1 MEGGAHEYPPEDQG
15 AAPGADAAAQRRVQR
30 FEWPQP
36 AATDPNERPTS
47 VALVKV
53 WPDSLTLPVGAGW
66 RLVAMLLDSSGNP
79 VTAMLPA
86 TWTSSSPVVAAVDT
100 SGLVTMIAQ
109 GTARITATSGGHSG
123 TAAIVSLEPVTL
135 TIRPSSATLP
145 VGDTLRLTVTG
156 RDRSGNVVRN
166 VPQAGRAVE
175 WGESSSCHT
184 ISIASWDTVLVKA
197 TVRGCDRS
205 SHVHGPGRQTGWR
218 SRRNHH
224 GPRARCRGVAR
235 GPPGERQGCGR
246 RRRVAPGDHHGR
258 RGQPPLLSPCH
269 LDHERSECSAGRH
282 DGTLRDR
289 GALCRPILSHCRP
302 AEGPPRFTIGSMASL
317 MPGRSRGPRLGLP

>member
-1 MEGGAHEYPPEDQG
+1 MPQERRSRGAEAQEYPPRGDRGERGRGRVSDG
-15 AAPGADAAAQRRVQR
+15 SLNSNRRC
-30 FEWPQP
+30 
-36 AATDPNERPTS
+36 
-47 VALVKV
+47 
-53 WPDSLTLPVGAGW
+53 LTHVD
-66 RLVAMLLDSSGNP
+66 RL
-79 VTAMLPA
+79 
-86 TWTSSSPVVAAVDT
+86 
-100 SGLVTMIAQ
+100 
-109 GTARITATSGGHSG
+109 R
-123 TAAIVSLEPVTL
+123 
-135 TIRPSSATLP
+135 
-145 VGDTLRLTVTG
+145 
-156 RDRSGNVVRN
+156 
-166 VPQAGRAVE
+166 RAVE

-246 RRRVAPGDHHGR
+246 RRRVAPGDHHRR